1 MTKPY
6 ESWTTTPILDLF
18 SPRKIAPS
26 KLILKLPKVETS
38 RKHEACM
45 DEEAE
50 VDAQQWILQTNI
62 WKAKL
67 IEFTL

>member
-1 MTKPY
+1 MTKPC

-26 KLILKLPKVETS
+26 KLILKLPKVEPS
-38 RKHEACM
+38 NKHEACM

-50 VDAQQWILQTNI
+50 VDA
-62 WKAKL
+62 
-67 IEFTL
+67 